1 LGYAE
6 IKRVVATPVDKKR
19 GLIAVKAQK
28 TTKITIVVAKNQQQ
42 RGVGGR
48 NTLFRG
54 SSDALTSPKFL
65 KCRKIRIS
73 TQETQ

>member
-1 LGYAE
+1 MLKLSELPQRPWAR
-6 IKRVVATPVDKKR
+6 KRVSTL
-19 GLIAVKAQK
+19 GKAQK
-28 TTKITIVVAKNQQQ
+28 TTKKAMAVAKNQQQ

-48 NTLFRG
+48 NTRFRG
-54 SSDALTSPKFL
+54 SSDALTSPKFP

>member
-6 IKRVVATPVDKKR
+6 IKLVIATFVSKKCVSNS
-19 GLIAVKAQK
+19 VKAQK
-28 TTKITIVVAKNQQQ
+28 ITKIAIAVAKNQQQ

-48 NTLFRG
+48 NTPFRG
-54 SSDALTSPKFL
+54 SSVALTSPKFPN
-65 KCRKIRIS
+65 CRKIRIS

>member
-6 IKRVVATPVDKKR
+6 IKRVTATSVGKKR
-19 GLIAVKAQK
+19 VSASGNAQK
-28 TTKITIVVAKNQQQ
+28 TTKIAFAVAKNQQQ
-42 RGVGGR
+42 GGVGGR

-54 SSDALTSPKFL
+54 SSDALTSPKFP

>member
-6 IKRVVATPVDKKR
+6 IKLVIATSVDKKR
-19 GLIAVKAQK
+19 GSVSLKPQK
-28 TTKITIVVAKNQQQ
+28 TTKTAFAVAKNQQQ
-42 RGVGGR
+42 RGIGGR